1 MCRRLR
7 TSAQRENNSCAGD
20 FHTLLTGRTINVSAI
35 TFIERHCNL
44 PWIGVLR
51 VARAQAD
58 DVDVTD
64 RATVSDLLQKIYAKF
79 PALRAHEK
87 SILVG
92 AGVEFVDRSYKLK
105 SGEEIS
111 IMPPVQGG

>member
-1 MCRRLR
+1 MDRRIASRFGEVKVHVKFYAQLR
-7 TSAQRENNSCAGD
+7 D
-20 FHTLLTGRTINVSAI
+20 I
-35 TFIERHCNL
+35 
-44 PWIGVLR
+44 
-51 VARAQAD
+51 ARAQAD